1 MGGSIAASHCRLVN
15 KPQLLSAGTTVLPL
29 PIASDVE

>member
-15 KPQLLSAGTTVLPL
+15 KPQLLGAGHTRFTA
-29 PIASDVE
+29 PIKSDVE